1 MALEGWWKVPVETK
15 QANKQTNHSS
25 WKNKKGRT
33 AGIVVGDETREHSR
47 KCAQRQEAAYSSGKV
62 AFVCSIID
70 FLPPII
76 NFSTDAV
83 SQMKLDW
90 KTITTGISEQSN
102 SWGRFSGPRDWGQRN
117 HTLELKQGDFI
128 GCRWGEITCPPQ
140 AGVVPKY
147 GQQLSA

>member
-70 FLPPII
+70 FLPPD
-76 NFSTDAV
+76 NKFLHRCSKSDEA
-83 SQMKLDW
+83 
-90 KTITTGISEQSN
+90 G
-102 SWGRFSGPRDWGQRN
+102 
-117 HTLELKQGDFI
+117 LKNYNNRHI
-128 GCRWGEITCPPQ
+128 
-140 AGVVPKY
+140 
-147 GQQLSA
+147 